1 MKDIEQQLSEQLT
14 PLMGINVLSY
24 VSDDD
29 AFERIGDNG
38 AGLVMYTSSQVLQA
52 SSGVSK
58 LVSLHYRQ
66 LALEVIFMAPTAE
79 ALSVLIEKVY
89 QSLDSIQLTGYRKL
103 EITADRLDG
112 VFDGIHNGSVSMSVI
127 KA

>member
-58 LVSLHYRQ
+58 LLSAPYRQ

>member
-1 MKDIEQQLSEQLT
+1 MKDIEQQLAEQLT

-58 LVSLHYRQ
+58 LVSLPYRQ

-103 EITADRLDG
+103 EITSDRLDG

>member
-58 LVSLHYRQ
+58 LVSLPYRQ

>member
-52 SSGVSK
+52 SIGVSK
-58 LVSLHYRQ
+58 LVSSPYRQ

-112 VFDGIHNGSVSMSVI
+112 VFDGVHNGSVSMSVI

>member
-58 LVSLHYRQ
+58 LVSLPYRQ

-89 QSLDSIQLTGYRKL
+89 QSLGSIQLTGYRKL

>member
-52 SSGVSK
+52 SSGVGK
-58 LVSLHYRQ
+58 LVSTSYRQ